1 MTKNLCPTIIEAD
14 NVSQGWGRIVSKL
27 MEPGVSELSPLLL
40 TISDAR
46 ASLVEEE
53 TKIRTALDQFLED
66 KNLTSVD
73 VVAWT
78 IFPEDYWKLA
88 KGNRDLFFR
97 EYAASFQRVQEFNKR
112 DNRKGS
118 YFQRLID
125 HKGGGRG
132 PNQLDFILRQH
143 DERSSSR
150 RSMWQATV
158 FDAARD
164 HSRTAQL
171 QFPCLQQVSFTFLDN
186 GAVVLNAFY
195 ATQQLLKKGYG
206 NYLGL
211 LHLGRFMAEQM
222 GRPFE
227 GLSVYVGV
235 AKIDGIAKS
244 DPMVEELLAAIH
256 ESVASP
262 STEWAA

>member
-1 MTKNLCPTIIEAD
+1 MTKALCPTIIEAD
-14 NVSQGWGRIVSKL
+14 NISQGWGRVVSKL
-27 MEPGVSELSPLLL
+27 MEPGINELAPLLL
-40 TISDAR
+40 TVSHGG
-46 ASLVEEE
+46 VENIQEE
-53 TKIRTALDQFLED
+53 MPIRSALDQLLEE
-66 KNLTSVD
+66 KSLTSVD

-88 KGNRDLFFR
+88 KGNRELFFR
-97 EYAASFQRVQEFNKR
+97 EYISSFQRVQEFNRR

-125 HKGGGRG
+125 HKGGGHG

-143 DERSSSR
+143 AERPASR

-171 QFPCLQQVSFTFLDN
+171 QFPCLQQISFTFLDN

-211 LHLGRFMAEQM
+211 LHLGRFMAGQM

-227 GLSVYVGV
+227 GISVYIGV

-244 DPMVEELLAAIH
+244 DSMVEELLAVIH
-256 ESVASP
+256 ECVTLP
-262 STEWAA
+262 STEQAA